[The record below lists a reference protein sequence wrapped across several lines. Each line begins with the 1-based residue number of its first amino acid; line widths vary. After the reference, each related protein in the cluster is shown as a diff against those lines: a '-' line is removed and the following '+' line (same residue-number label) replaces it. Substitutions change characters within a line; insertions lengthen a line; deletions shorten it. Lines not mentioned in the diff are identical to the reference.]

1 MPGEE
6 HRRSGDGSASLNT
19 LLGQGRAPVA
29 RTVAFAALTLGYPLA
44 IWLLSGRLE
53 PRWLALSLVLLG
65 ALRLAAARQRA
76 WLGLALV
83 AFALA
88 AVTGA
93 LNVGWPLRWYPV
105 LVNASLLALF
115 GVTLVRP
122 PSMAER
128 LARLKEPAL
137 PPHAVA
143 YTRKVTFAW
152 CGFFAVNGMVAAA
165 TAVLG
170 DDRLWALYNGGVAY
184 LLMGLFAGAEYLVR
198 LRVRRRAGDLP

>member
-1 MPGEE
+1 M
-6 HRRSGDGSASLNT
+6 
-19 LLGQGRAPVA
+19 
-29 RTVAFAALTLGYPLA
+29 RTVAFAALTLCYPLA
-44 IWLLSGRLE
+44 IWLLGGHLE

-76 WLGLALV
+76 WVGLALV

-93 LNVGWPLRWYPV
+93 LNVAWPLRWYPV
-105 LVNASLLALF
+105 FVNASLLALF
-115 GVTLVRP
+115 GVTLRRP

-128 LARLKEPAL
+128 LARLKEPDL

-143 YTRKVTFAW
+143 YTRKVTWAW
-152 CGFFAVNGMVAAA
+152 CGFFLVNGAVAAA
-165 TAVLG
+165 VTVLG
-170 DDRLWALYNGGVAY
+170 DDRQWALYNGGLAY

-198 LRVRRRAGDLP
+198 LRVRRRAEGAA